1 MEKKT
6 IIWTDSFE
14 SFAGETSFSIEQKG
28 QQRYLVI
35 RQRKAEIEG
44 DPESRFII
52 IKPDE
57 LDGFIKLLYNSI
69 KKDVEIAAQK
79 SNQSSEYLKKMKE
92 KYGQN
97 SHERWSKEEEDLV
110 SSLYKKGVPIN
121 KISKQV
127 QRSDGGVI
135 ARLKKLGFNLSD
147 KELK

>member
-6 IIWTDSFE
+6 IIWTNTFE
-14 SFAGETSFSIEQKG
+14 SFAGEISFSIEQKG
-28 QQRYLVI
+28 KQRYLVI

-57 LDGFIKLLYNSI
+57 LDGFMKLLYNSI

-110 SSLYKKGVPIN
+110 SSLYEQGVLISE
-121 KISKQV
+121 ISKQIK
-127 QRSDGGVI
+127 RSDGAVI
-135 ARLKKLGFNLSD
+135 ARLRKLGFSL
-147 KELK
+147 

>member
-6 IIWTDSFE
+6 IIWTNTFE
-14 SFAGETSFSIEQKG
+14 SFAGEISFSIEQKG
-28 QQRYLVI
+28 KQRYLVI
-35 RQRKAEIEG
+35 SQRKAEIEG

-57 LDGFIKLLYNSI
+57 LDGFMKLLYNSI
-69 KKDVEIAAQK
+69 KKDVEIAAQQSK
-79 SNQSSEYLKKMKE
+79 ISNEYLKKMKE

-97 SHERWSKEEEDLV
+97 SHERWSKDEEDLV
-110 SSLYKKGVPIN
+110 SSLYKKGVPIS

-135 ARLKKLGFNLSD
+135 ARLKKLGFSL
-147 KELK
+147 

>member
-6 IIWTDSFE
+6 IIWTDSFD

-28 QQRYLVI
+28 KQRYLVI

-57 LDGFIKLLYNSI
+57 LDGFMKLLYNSI

-79 SNQSSEYLKKMKE
+79 SNQSSEYLKEMKE

-97 SHERWSKEEEDLV
+97 SHERWSKEEENLV
-110 SSLYKKGVPIN
+110 SSLYEQGVLISE
-121 KISKQV
+121 ISKQIK
-127 QRSDGGVI
+127 RSDGAVI
-135 ARLKKLGFNLSD
+135 ARLRKLGFSL
-147 KELK
+147 

>member
-6 IIWTDSFE
+6 IIWTNTFE
-14 SFAGETSFSIEQKG
+14 SFAGEISFSIEQKG
-28 QQRYLVI
+28 KQRYLVI
-35 RQRKAEIEG
+35 SQRKAEIEG

-57 LDGFIKLLYNSI
+57 LEGFMKLLYNSI
-69 KKDVEIAAQK
+69 KKDVEIAAQ
-79 SNQSSEYLKKMKE
+79 QSKISSKYLKKMKE

-110 SSLYKKGVPIN
+110 SSLYKKGVPIS

-135 ARLKKLGFNLSD
+135 ARLKKLGFSL
-147 KELK
+147 